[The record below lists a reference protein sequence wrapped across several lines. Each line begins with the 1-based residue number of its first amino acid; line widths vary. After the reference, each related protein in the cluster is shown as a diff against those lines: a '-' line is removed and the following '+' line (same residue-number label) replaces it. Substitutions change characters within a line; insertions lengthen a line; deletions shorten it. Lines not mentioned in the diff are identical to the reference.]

1 MRVPSPSLVLP
12 VIVAGLCLPAPAA
25 SQQVPVVQLGKPA
38 AEFTEPFDQVTA
50 VRELSDGRVVVAD
63 LFARSVSLVDFR
75 TGQAAAI
82 GREGQGPK
90 EFAFPA
96 GLVPLPGDTTWITDL
111 AQRRF
116 LQVAPDG
123 TPLGTIPFPDE
134 IAGMGRVKGA
144 DAMGRIYVQGSPFGG
159 DGPPRDPS
167 ELPDSAPVL
176 RWDRTRKSVTPVG
189 KVKLATSAMSSSGSA
204 GARNVMIRQQP
215 FSAADD
221 WAVTSAG
228 RVGFVRVGSYHMDW
242 SAPAPR
248 AGAAVA
254 FTPVPVTGADK
265 KELADRQKDQRGA
278 LMIARGGPPRSG
290 AASPPPPAPP
300 PLDWPAAKP
309 PFVAGSA
316 IASPEGEI
324 WVERSQ
330 PAGAPEL
337 IDVFDPAGKLVRQ
350 VRMPPATRLVA
361 VGVKGIY
368 AARTDDE
375 GLWYLQRYPK

>member
-1 MRVPSPSLVLP
+1 
-12 VIVAGLCLPAPAA
+12 
-25 SQQVPVVQLGKPA
+25 
-38 AEFTEPFDQVTA
+38 
-50 VRELSDGRVVVAD
+50 
-63 LFARSVSLVDFR
+63 
-75 TGQAAAI
+75 
-82 GREGQGPK
+82 
-90 EFAFPA
+90 
-96 GLVPLPGDTTWITDL
+96 
-111 AQRRF
+111 
-116 LQVAPDG
+116 
-123 TPLGTIPFPDE
+123 
-134 IAGMGRVKGA
+134 
-144 DAMGRIYVQGSPFGG
+144 
-159 DGPPRDPS
+159 
-167 ELPDSAPVL
+167 
-176 RWDRTRKSVTPVG
+176 
-189 KVKLATSAMSSSGSA
+189 
-204 GARNVMIRQQP
+204 
-215 FSAADD
+215 
-221 WAVTSAG
+221 
-228 RVGFVRVGSYHMDW
+228 
-242 SAPAPR
+242 
-248 AGAAVA
+248 VA
-254 FTPVPVTGADK
+254 FTPVPVTAADK

-316 IASPEGEI
+316 IASPEGEV